1 MCTDKEF
8 INIVKNSYTYAGVC
22 RALGLYPKGKNLN
35 TIKQGIQE
43 LNIDTSHFSLKGLK
57 LITRKQ
63 KLTLNEILVENST
76 YQSGKLGKRLI
87 KEGIKEH
94 KCECCNLS
102 KWQDKLIPL
111 ELHHING
118 IHTDNRL
125 ENLQLL
131 CPNCHALTD
140 SYRGK
145 NTHKHIMTV
154 SKQLDSELYE
164 PVVKKKRHIKKENK
178 KDNKKEKRYCIVCG
192 KELNRT
198 QTKFCSQE
206 CSHKNQIISKPSK
219 EELLSVLKDTQV
231 FRQVGKIFNVTDNA
245 VKKWCISYNI
255 PSHSKELKEYIKSI
269 V

>member
-22 RALGLYPKGKNLN
+22 RAFGLYPKGKNLN
-35 TIKQGIQE
+35 TIKQRIQE

-57 LITRKQ
+57 LITIKQ

-125 ENLQLL
+125 ENLQL
-131 CPNCHALTD
+131 
-140 SYRGK
+140 
-145 NTHKHIMTV
+145 
-154 SKQLDSELYE
+154 
-164 PVVKKKRHIKKENK
+164 
-178 KDNKKEKRYCIVCG
+178 
-192 KELNRT
+192 
-198 QTKFCSQE
+198 
-206 CSHKNQIISKPSK
+206 
-219 EELLSVLKDTQV
+219 
-231 FRQVGKIFNVTDNA
+231 
-245 VKKWCISYNI
+245 
-255 PSHSKELKEYIKSI
+255 
-269 V
+269 